1 MEDLAMIST
10 DTLMLGKATLTF
22 GVLLGFFVWQFAS
35 MQRLKKRR
43 EDARR
48 AEAEKAEKSA
58 PGS

>member
-1 MEDLAMIST
+1 MIST

-22 GVLLGFFVWQFAS
+22 GLLLGFFVWQYAA

-48 AEAEKAEKSA
+48 AEEEKARQPASK
-58 PGS
+58 P

>member
-1 MEDLAMIST
+1 MIST

-22 GVLLGFFVWQFAS
+22 GVLLGFFVWQFTS

-43 EDARR
+43 EEARR

-58 PGS
+58 PGN